1 MEFGEDH
8 FESLLPPYLTSD
20 QKSRLKDSLSQF
32 SIHRGS
38 ENSNN
43 EVDYNNFTTKQHS
56 DYFKQSDLIYEIRYP
71 HLNEETV
78 EFEKYYTTAIILSNT
93 CDISSENLHILN
105 KKQSIL
111 APVIDLNCFIE
122 DLSKNDYF
130 TRERLTSFLNEL
142 KLQRITNLFYI
153 SENNGGEEYIA
164 LLDKIFWF
172 PTNELN
178 DYIENINENK
188 LFSLT
193 QFGYYLFLLKLS
205 FHFCRFP
212 EALDRSV

>member
-32 SIHRGS
+32 SIQRGA
-38 ENSNN
+38 ENPNA
-43 EVDYNNFTTKQHS
+43 ELDYNNFTNNQFCN
-56 DYFKQSDLIYEIRYP
+56 YFKQSDLVYEIRYP

-78 EFEKYYTTAIILSNT
+78 EFEKYYTTSIILSNT
-93 CDISSENLHILN
+93 CDISNENSHTLN
-105 KKQSIL
+105 RKQSIL
-111 APVIDLNCFIE
+111 APIIDLNSFIE
-122 DLSKNDYF
+122 DLKNNDYF
-130 TRERLTSFLNEL
+130 TDERLSSFLTEL

-153 SENNGGEEYIA
+153 SNNGGEEYIA

-172 PTNELN
+172 PTDELN
-178 DYIENINENK
+178 SYIEDINENK

-212 EALDRSV
+212 EALDRAV